1 MSASPSHVLASPH
14 LTLSD
19 MHAIAAMLGG
29 MSGAALAIAIVGA
42 LMGWAAS
49 WIIDWLP
56 RRYRRPAAHRR
67 GVRCPAPP
75 C

>member
-1 MSASPSHVLASPH
+1 MSTSPSHVLADPH

-29 MSGAALAIAIVGA
+29 MSGAVLAIAIVGA
-42 LMGWAAS
+42 LIGWAAS

-56 RRYRRPAAHRR
+56 AGIAVPLGIV
-67 GVRCPAPP
+67 GVFGVLRLLG
-75 C
+75 